1 VRSLVGKFGLTSA
14 NVRRIQVA
22 AVQAVALYGAE
33 LWWDGQKE
41 RREDIQLLV
50 NRQARAITG
59 ALPPTALGPL
69 IKESGLRSAESL
81 LNNRTRRFGS
91 ESRLLSTPSR
101 GPNGDTVINPASE
114 MVRQSPLVTT
124 KPRFPDDD
132 PHWWLPGYNR
142 KRERAT
148 LWKGPKTL
156 ADGLWDAATDPV
168 RGDIPPRMKTS
179 YLAAGDC
186 AAQSL
191 WEPHGCCGP
200 PGPP

>member
-1 VRSLVGKFGLTSA
+1 M
-14 NVRRIQVA
+14 
-22 AVQAVALYGAE
+22 
-33 LWWDGQKE
+33 
-41 RREDIQLLV
+41 
-50 NRQARAITG
+50 ITG

-91 ESRLLSTPSR
+91 RLLSTPSR
-101 GPNGDTVINPASE
+101 GPDGDTVINPASE

-132 PHWWLPGYNR
+132 PTGGSQATTGKGNGQRFGKGRRLWLTAYGMLQQIR
-142 KRERAT
+142 CAVT
-148 LWKGPKTL
+148 S
-156 ADGLWDAATDPV
+156 
-168 RGDIPPRMKTS
+168 PPRMKTG

-191 WEPHGCCGP
+191 WKPHGCCGP
-200 PGPP
+200 GPP